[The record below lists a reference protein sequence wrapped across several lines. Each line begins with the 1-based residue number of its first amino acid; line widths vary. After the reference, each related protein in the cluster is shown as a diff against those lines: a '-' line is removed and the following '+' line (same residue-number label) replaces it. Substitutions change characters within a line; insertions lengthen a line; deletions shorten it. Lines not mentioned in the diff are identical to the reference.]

1 MNIGSDAV
9 NSKEEGEEEELIGK
23 DEADGETGKNSEES
37 NEVSEEESSDAT
49 SSAVDEKIDLLSKK
63 PTVRPNTKSR
73 WSGKSSSSQRLA
85 NPVLSIL
92 LLGSLPLFF
101 RF

>member
-1 MNIGSDAV
+1 MNIGSDAA
-9 NSKEEGEEEELIGK
+9 NSKEKKELIGK

-85 NPVLSIL
+85 NPVLSFL
-92 LLGSLPLFF
+92 LLVSLPLFF